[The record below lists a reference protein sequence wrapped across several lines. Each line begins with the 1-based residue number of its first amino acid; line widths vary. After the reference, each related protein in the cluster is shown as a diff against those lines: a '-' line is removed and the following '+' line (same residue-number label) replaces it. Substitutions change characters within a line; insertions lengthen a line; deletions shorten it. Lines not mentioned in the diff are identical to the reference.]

1 LNDIKPD
8 MIREAT
14 GNARASAEKFAQDS
28 KSKVGKIRTASQG
41 VVEIEDRDAA
51 SPEWKRVRVVT
62 TVDFFLE

>member
-1 LNDIKPD
+1 